1 MKLFR
6 RKNEQEDHAWDG
18 QQPAMKSSICT
29 GETVAGFLDA
39 GGKFQDAAKNR
50 NAVFQPKTEY
60 GVQFNIHRIE
70 AVSQDT
76 GKMHPGFSSGTRM
89 SVREAMQ
96 GMV

>member
-39 GGKFQDAAKNR
+39 RGKFQEIMLIAGEEDLAFFCRK
-50 NAVFQPKTEY
+50 Y
-60 GVQFNIHRIE
+60 GLKKEEIKHIF
-70 AVSQDT
+70 
-76 GKMHPGFSSGTRM
+76 
-89 SVREAMQ
+89 
-96 GMV
+96 